1 MINKVTIILLFCSLS
16 FLAMAQKSYTLD
28 IKKSK
33 ILWKIETVGKHN
45 GQILF
50 SWGKLDYTSK
60 SEPLTASF
68 IIDMNKITSL
78 DRPTEKGRAEI
89 DKELRSKGFFDVPV
103 YPTATMVVK
112 QIFKTPA
119 PNVFR
124 VTGDLTIKGITHR
137 IEFNTTIIKKGE
149 LITAKASFNI
159 ARKKWNIDFKEKPND
174 WDITAAIKNKMID
187 DDIQISFD
195 LIFGK

>member
-1 MINKVTIILLFCSLS
+1 MINKITTILLLCSLS
-16 FLAMAQKSYTLD
+16 FLANAQKSYQLD

-50 SWGKLDYTSK
+50 SWGKLDYSPK
-60 SEPLTASF
+60 GEPAAASF
-68 IIDMNKITSL
+68 IMDMNKMTSL
-78 DRPTEKGRAEI
+78 DRPTEKGRSEI
-89 DKELRSKGFFDVPV
+89 DNELRSPGFFDVPV

-119 PNVFR
+119 SNVLR
-124 VTGDLTIKGITHR
+124 VTGDLTIKGISHR
-137 IEFNTTIIKKGE
+137 IEFNAAIVKNGE
-149 LITAKASFNI
+149 LITAKANFNI

-174 WDITAAIKNKMID
+174 WDFTAAIKNKMID
-187 DDIQISFD
+187 DDIQISLD
-195 LIFGK
+195 LTFGK

>member
-1 MINKVTIILLFCSLS
+1 MINKITIILLLCSLS
-16 FLAMAQKSYTLD
+16 FSAMAQKSYPLD
-28 IKKSK
+28 TKKSK

-50 SWGKLDYTSK
+50 SWGKLDYTAK
-60 SEPLTASF
+60 GKPLTASF
-68 IIDMNKITSL
+68 IMDMNEMTSL

-89 DKELRSKGFFDVPV
+89 DKELRSPGFFDVPV

-112 QIFKTPA
+112 QIFKTSTS
-119 PNVFR
+119 NVFK

-137 IEFNTTIIKKGE
+137 IEFNSTIVKNGE
-149 LITAKASFNI
+149 LITAKANFNI

-174 WDITAAIKNKMID
+174 WDFTAAIKNKMID
-187 DDIQISFD
+187 DDIQISLD

>member
-1 MINKVTIILLFCSLS
+1 MINKITIILLLFSLS
-16 FLAMAQKSYTLD
+16 FSATAQKSYSLD

-33 ILWKIETVGKHN
+33 ISWKIETVGKHN

-50 SWGKLDYTSK
+50 SWGKLDYSPK
-60 SEPLTASF
+60 GEPTAASF
-68 IIDMNKITSL
+68 IMDMNKMTSL

-89 DKELRSKGFFDVPV
+89 DTELRSPGFFDVAV
-103 YPTATMVVK
+103 YPTATMIVK
-112 QIFKTPA
+112 QILKTPT

-137 IEFNTTIIKKGE
+137 IEFNAAIVKKGE
-149 LITAKASFNI
+149 LITAKANFNI

-174 WDITAAIKNKMID
+174 WDFTAAIKNKMID
-187 DDIQISFD
+187 DDIQISLD
-195 LIFGK
+195 LTFGK

>member
-1 MINKVTIILLFCSLS
+1 MINKFTIILLVCSLS
-16 FLAMAQKSYTLD
+16 FSAVAQKSYPLD
-28 IKKSK
+28 TKKSK

-50 SWGKLDYTSK
+50 SWGKLDYTLK
-60 SEPLTASF
+60 GEPLTASF
-68 IIDMNKITSL
+68 ILDMNKMTSL

-112 QIFKTPA
+112 QIVQLPT

-124 VTGDLTIKGITHR
+124 VTGDLTIKGITHA
-137 IEFNTTIIKKGE
+137 IEFNAAIVKKGE
-149 LITAKASFNI
+149 LITAKANFNI
-159 ARKKWNIDFKEKPND
+159 ARKKWKIDFKEKPND
-174 WDITAAIKNKMID
+174 WDFTAAIKNKMID
-187 DDIQISFD
+187 DDIQIALD
-195 LIFGK
+195 LTFGK